1 MQRGLLGIH
10 LWRCRGKRSL
20 WLKAPSHGKGE
31 IVSMNKQGRCRS
43 KCPRQAPRPGTWA
56 FICRA
61 FRGFKCTSREGP
73 EGDSRVLGESSSV
86 CGLLGTGIA
95 IGAALGGAGL
105 VPATLISA
113 AEMTG
118 GMDVAMELALESE
131 DSSVVSIDVV
141 EKEELK
147 SEQEVAPAEMSFE
160 NAEEDLLIEDGE
172 VPEEIQAASLSLSA
186 SESMMASE
194 VVSMA
199 ESVATSASNLSSITE
214 SESTQDSEVPAVA
227 AVEARGYTEE
237 TSVAEMQEEE
247 EEYEESFDDED
258 FWEAPTEIL
267 GNLFEEFMETD
278 EEDVEEPVQEVDM
291 EKEKE
296 EASLS
301 MSASSSLLAWE
312 KQSMFTSIAV
322 AASELQEEG
331 LQNAVR
337 LESQYGLR
345 DFTALAN
352 AMAHENDSVRK
363 SLNATI
369 QQSEGDSE
377 QMASIL
383 DTGSEKEDAL
393 TSESNRASKGLAAMQ
408 ERALAFSAFAQ
419 ESGVGSVSPSEL
431 M

>member
-1 MQRGLLGIH
+1 
-10 LWRCRGKRSL
+10 
-20 WLKAPSHGKGE
+20 
-31 IVSMNKQGRCRS
+31 MNKQGRCRS
-43 KCPRQAPRPGTWA
+43 EWPRQAPRPGTRA
-56 FICRA
+56 FFCRA

-73 EGDSRVLGESSSV
+73 EGDSTVLGNSSSV

-105 VPATLISA
+105 VPATLVSA

-147 SEQEVAPAEMSFE
+147 SDPDVASAEMSFE

-172 VPEEIQAASLSLSA
+172 VPVEITAASLSMSA

-199 ESVATSASNLSSITE
+199 ESVAASASDLSSIAP
-214 SESTQDSEVPAVA
+214 SESTEGSEAPAVA
-227 AVEARGYTEE
+227 AVEARGYIEE
-237 TSVAEMQEEE
+237 TSAAEMQEEE
-247 EEYEESFDDED
+247 EVYEESFDDED

-267 GNLFEEFMETD
+267 GNLFDELIETD
-278 EEDVEEPVQEVDM
+278 EEDVEEPVQEVD
-291 EKEKE
+291 KEKE
-296 EASLS
+296 AALES
-301 MSASSSLLAWE
+301 MSASASLQAWE
-312 KQSMFTSIAV
+312 KGSMFTSIAV

-352 AMAHENDSVRK
+352 AMVHENDSVRK

-408 ERALAFSAFAQ
+408 ERAFAFSAFAQ
-419 ESGVGSVSPSEL
+419 ESGMGTHSPSEL